1 MKIRLLSL
9 FALSLVMASASL
21 NALCTP
27 GHNQSKKVCIDSAL
41 DEEKHCIAEAQEQI
55 SRLEDGPDTYMQR
68 QHYINQMHSGCPSD
82 RQREMRKCEQS
93 CPQP

>member
-9 FALSLVMASASL
+9 FALILVMASVSL
-21 NALCTP
+21 NAVCTP

-41 DEEKHCIAEAQEQI
+41 DEEKHCIAEAQQQI
-55 SRLEDGPDTYMQR
+55 DRLEGGPDTYMQR
-68 QHYINQMHSGCPSD
+68 QHYINQMHDICPSN
-82 RQREMRKCEQS
+82 RQIEMRKCEKS